1 MRGTAGALALALLAT
16 GSAVARAQ
24 DKAEFAARRERVLK
38 TLGEEQAVL
47 ILRGNA
53 EADIAAHQSWRQS
66 SDFYYLAGHDEAGA
80 ALVLNP
86 TGRRV
91 RDALFVPAKNPDK
104 ERWDGPRVG
113 PGPEGA
119 EATGFGNVL
128 PISELDDLFPALV
141 EDKKKF
147 YLGGEPTKPKGPHPP
162 EMDLFRR
169 LREHWALIGSPK
181 TVEIAPVGAVIH
193 PLRLVKSPAEI
204 AIYRRAV
211 DITGRGLLEAMRSLE
226 PGQNEGEAEA
236 VIEYAFR
243 RFGAVRCGFDTIVG
257 SGPNSCVL
265 HYVKNTRTM
274 QAGEVVVL
282 DVGAEHGY
290 YTGDVT
296 RTVPVSGTFS
306 PAQREIYEIVY
317 RAQEAAFAASRPG
330 STLSAVHGAARKVI
344 EDAGFGKFFIHGTA
358 HWIGLDVHD
367 VGGHPF
373 TKLAPGMIH
382 SVEPGIYIP
391 EGTKGVDP
399 KYWGIGVRI
408 EDDAL
413 VTEGGCENLSA
424 AVPRTVEGIEAL
436 MRERG
441 LGNLP
446 CGEAPA
452 KPAEPKGAGSP
463 AGR

>member
-1 MRGTAGALALALLAT
+1 MRARTISLPALLLAAGTAA
-16 GSAVARAQ
+16 AQ
-24 DKAEFAARRERVLK
+24 DKAEFAARREKVLK

-53 EADIAAHQSWRQS
+53 EADIAAHQTWRQS
-66 SDFYYLAGHDEAGA
+66 SDFYYLTGHDEPGA

-91 RDALFVPAKNPDK
+91 RDTLFVPAKNPDK
-104 ERWDGPRVG
+104 ERWDGARVG

-119 EATGFGNVL
+119 EATGFASVL

-141 EDKKKF
+141 EDKKKL

-181 TVEIAPVGAVIH
+181 TIEVAPTGAVIH
-193 PLRLVKSPAEI
+193 PLRLVKSPAEV
-204 AIYRRAV
+204 AIYRKAV
-211 DITGRGLLEAMRSLE
+211 DITVRGLVEAMKSVE
-226 PGQNEGEAEA
+226 PGMNEGEAEA
-236 VIEYAFR
+236 VIEYGFR

-265 HYVKNTRTM
+265 HYVRNTRTM
-274 QAGEVVVL
+274 QAGEVVVM

-306 PAQREIYEIVY
+306 PAQREIYQIVY
-317 RAQEAAFAASRPG
+317 RAQEAAFAAARPG
-330 STLSAVHGAARKVI
+330 STLSAVHGAAKRVI
-344 EDAGFGKFFIHGTA
+344 DESGFGKFFIHGTA

-413 VTEGGCENLSA
+413 ITEGGCENLSA
-424 AVPRTVEGIEAL
+424 DAPRTVEAIEAL
-436 MRERG
+436 MREKG

-452 KPAEPKGAGSP
+452 AAAPSNA